1 MDIETFREYCLQMTA
16 VTEDFPFGPD
26 TLVFKVADKMFALC
40 GLNSPAFSVNLK
52 CDPERI
58 IDLREEYDDIQPGY
72 HMNKNHWNTVNF
84 EGKLPEKFLKE
95 LIQHSYDQ
103 VIKGLPKKKREE
115 LSL

>member
-1 MDIETFREYCLQMTA
+1 MNIEEFRTYCLQMKS

-40 GLNSPAFSVNLK
+40 GLNSPVFTANLK

-58 IDLREEYDDIQPGY
+58 INLREEYEEIQPGY

-95 LIQHSYDQ
+95 LIQHSYEQ
-103 VIKGLPKKKREE
+103 VVKGLPKKKREE

>member
-1 MDIETFREYCLQMTA
+1 
-16 VTEDFPFGPD
+16 
-26 TLVFKVADKMFALC
+26 MFALC
-40 GLNSPAFSVNLK
+40 GLDSPSFSVNLK

-95 LIQHSYDQ
+95 LIQHSYEQ
-103 VIKGLPKKKREE
+103 VVKGLPKKKREE

>member
-1 MDIETFREYCLQMTA
+1 MTA

-40 GLNSPAFSVNLK
+40 GLDSPSFSVNLK

-72 HMNKNHWNTVNF
+72 HMNKKPL
-84 EGKLPEKFLKE
+84 EYCKF
-95 LIQHSYDQ
+95 
-103 VIKGLPKKKREE
+103 
-115 LSL
+115 

>member
-1 MDIETFREYCLQMTA
+1 MR
-16 VTEDFPFGPD
+16 
-26 TLVFKVADKMFALC
+26 
-40 GLNSPAFSVNLK
+40 S
-52 CDPERI
+52 ERI

-103 VIKGLPKKKREE
+103 VVKGLPKKKREE

>member
-52 CDPERI
+52 CDGKDYRS
-58 IDLREEYDDIQPGY
+58 REEYDDIQPGY
-72 HMNKNHWNTVNF
+72 HMNKTI
-84 EGKLPEKFLKE
+84 GIL
-95 LIQHSYDQ
+95 
-103 VIKGLPKKKREE
+103 
-115 LSL
+115 